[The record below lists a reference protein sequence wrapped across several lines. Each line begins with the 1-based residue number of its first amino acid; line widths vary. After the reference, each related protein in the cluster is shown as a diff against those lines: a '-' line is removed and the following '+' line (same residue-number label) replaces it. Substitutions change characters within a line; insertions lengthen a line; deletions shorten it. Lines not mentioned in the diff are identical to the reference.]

1 MAVWVGNDEVELGLS
16 LIETLVPPN
25 VFALVV
31 TQYETLFLGTLL
43 HAVFSNTRSISYSP
57 SSITNGYL
65 GLNFSSPTPIVERYF
80 NITPGK
86 ISRNMDYYKYNAG
99 QAFNNSAYPVGR
111 FATEFGFHSMPSL
124 QTWQQVAPPEELHFN
139 SSIVLARNYHYS
151 PLSSLI
157 PVSNPNQ
164 TELSLGGMGQMAIA
178 VEDYYPIPPN
188 DPSSIANFSSW
199 IYSTQ
204 VFQADFIM
212 NQISFYRIGS
222 EKPKRNLGK
231 LYWQLNDIWQAPT
244 WASLEYDGRW
254 KMLHYI
260 VKDIFKPVIITPSF
274 NNTIVELEVWAVS
287 DLWDAVKG
295 VANVTWYN

>member
-1 MAVWVGNDEVELGLS
+1 M
-16 LIETLVPPN
+16 LVPPN
-25 VFALVV
+25 VFPLVV
-31 TQYETLFLGTLL
+31 TQYETLFPGTLL
-43 HAVFSNTRSISYSP
+43 RAVFSNTRSISYSP
-57 SSITNGYL
+57 SSITNRYL
-65 GLNFSSPTPIVERYF
+65 SLNFSSPTPIVERYF
-80 NITPGK
+80 NITPRT
-86 ISRNMDYYKYNAG
+86 ISRNTDYYNFDAG

-139 SSIVLARNYHYS
+139 SSIVLVHNHHYS
-151 PLSSLI
+151 PSPSLI
-157 PVSNPNQ
+157 PVRNPNQ
-164 TELSLGGMGQMAIA
+164 TELSLGGMGQMTIA

-204 VFQADFIM
+204 VFQADLMM
-212 NQISFYRIGS
+212 NQISSYRIGS
-222 EKPKRNLGK
+222 GKPERNLGT
-231 LYWQLNDIWQAPT
+231 LYWQLNDIWRAPT

-274 NNTIVELEVWAVS
+274 NDTTGELEV
-287 DLWDAVKG
+287 
-295 VANVTWYN
+295 